1 MAQEYE
7 HYELREITGFTTYIY
22 CSNLPQKVR
31 VLCLSMARAA
41 QAHREFYV
49 HFVVGDY
56 DSYVESMARNTV
68 YGTQEAEALAEV
80 LGRRVRV

>member
-1 MAQEYE
+1 
-7 HYELREITGFTTYIY
+7 
-22 CSNLPQKVR
+22 
-31 VLCLSMARAA
+31 MARVA